1 MGKHTSGFWG
11 FLAGSYLGKTPG
23 SQNEKWQEPHSTYKH
38 TQGPGAFGRGLLG
51 EISGS
56 RNEKWQGPIYTK
68 KGRKKKKKKEK
79 EKGEGIRKNTG
90 VVENPNTRVR

>member
-1 MGKHTSGFWG
+1 M
-11 FLAGSYLGKTPG
+11 
-23 SQNEKWQEPHSTYKH
+23 
-38 TQGPGAFGRGLLG
+38 G

-68 KGRKKKKKKEK
+68 KRGEKKKKGN
-79 EKGEGIRKNTG
+79 GEGIRKNTG